1 MKELI
6 LKMRLDSDCK
16 ITGKRNGKLV
26 IRIVGKETPEITY
39 RITEFKDRNYFQYD
53 GINRRGI

>member
-1 MKELI
+1 
-6 LKMRLDSDCK
+6 MRLDSDCK

-39 RITEFKDRNYFQYD
+39 RITEFKDRNYFEYD